1 MVDEIRALRL
11 LSRATNN
18 VSLLLIEANADEAIR
33 GQTTWLPGVKYLL
46 QTAIEACMDV
56 AQHICAASGWGVP
69 NDNGQAMTILMKH
82 RVIEASVEQAMRK
95 AIGLRNVLVHEYV
108 GVDDSIVLAR
118 IEDLS
123 DIDAFASQ
131 VADWL
136 AASD

>member
-11 LSRATNN
+11 LSRTTNN
-18 VSLLLIEANADEAIR
+18 VSLLLIEANADEAAR
-33 GQTTWLPGVKYLL
+33 DQTTWLPGVKYLL

-69 NDNGQAMTILMKH
+69 NDNGQAMTILMQH

>member
-11 LSRATNN
+11 LSRTTNN
-18 VSLLLIEANADEAIR
+18 VSLLLIEANADEAAR
-33 GQTTWLPGVKYLL
+33 DQTTWLPGVKYLL
-46 QTAIEACMDV
+46 HTAIEACMDV

-69 NDNGQAMTILMKH
+69 NDNGQAMTILMQH

>member
-11 LSRATNN
+11 LSRTTNN
-18 VSLLLIEANADEAIR
+18 VSLLLIEANADEAAR
-33 GQTTWLPGVKYLL
+33 DQTTWLPGVKYLL

-56 AQHICAASGWGVP
+56 AQHICAASGWGIP
-69 NDNGQAMTILMKH
+69 NDNGQAMTILMQH

>member
-18 VSLLLIEANADEAIR
+18 VSLLL
-33 GQTTWLPGVKYLL
+33 
-46 QTAIEACMDV
+46 
-56 AQHICAASGWGVP
+56 
-69 NDNGQAMTILMKH
+69 
-82 RVIEASVEQAMRK
+82 IEASVEQAMRK

-123 DIDAFASQ
+123 DIDDFASQ

>member
-11 LSRATNN
+11 LSRTTNN
-18 VSLLLIEANADEAIR
+18 VSLLLIEANADEAAR
-33 GQTTWLPGVKYLL
+33 DQTTWLPGVKYLL

-69 NDNGQAMTILMKH
+69 NDNGQAMTILMQH

-123 DIDAFASQ
+123 DIDDFASQ

>member
-11 LSRATNN
+11 LSRTTNN
-18 VSLLLIEANADEAIR
+18 VSLLLIEANADEAAR
-33 GQTTWLPGVKYLL
+33 DQTTWLPGVKYLL

-56 AQHICAASGWGVP
+56 AQHICAASGWGIP
-69 NDNGQAMTILMKH
+69 NDNGQAMTILMQH

-108 GVDDSIVLAR
+108 SVDDSIVLAR

-123 DIDAFASQ
+123 DIDAFAGQ

>member
-1 MVDEIRALRL
+1 MDQIRALRL

-18 VSLLLIEANADEAIR
+18 VSLLL
-33 GQTTWLPGVKYLL
+33 
-46 QTAIEACMDV
+46 
-56 AQHICAASGWGVP
+56 
-69 NDNGQAMTILMKH
+69 
-82 RVIEASVEQAMRK
+82 IEASVEQAMRK

-118 IEDLS
+118 IEDLT
-123 DIDAFASQ
+123 DIDDFASQ

>member
-1 MVDEIRALRL
+1 
-11 LSRATNN
+11 
-18 VSLLLIEANADEAIR
+18 
-33 GQTTWLPGVKYLL
+33 
-46 QTAIEACMDV
+46 
-56 AQHICAASGWGVP
+56 
-69 NDNGQAMTILMKH
+69 
-82 RVIEASVEQAMRK
+82 MRK

-123 DIDAFASQ
+123 DIDDFASQ

>member
-1 MVDEIRALRL
+1 
-11 LSRATNN
+11 
-18 VSLLLIEANADEAIR
+18 
-33 GQTTWLPGVKYLL
+33 
-46 QTAIEACMDV
+46 
-56 AQHICAASGWGVP
+56 
-69 NDNGQAMTILMKH
+69 
-82 RVIEASVEQAMRK
+82 MRK

>member
-11 LSRATNN
+11 LSRTTNN
-18 VSLLLIEANADEAIR
+18 VSLLRFEANADEAAR

-69 NDNGQAMTILMKH
+69 NDNGQAMTILMQH

>member
-11 LSRATNN
+11 LSRATNS
-18 VSLLLIEANADEAIR
+18 VSLPL
-33 GQTTWLPGVKYLL
+33 
-46 QTAIEACMDV
+46 
-56 AQHICAASGWGVP
+56 
-69 NDNGQAMTILMKH
+69 
-82 RVIEASVEQAMRK
+82 IEASVEQAMRK

-118 IEDLS
+118 IEDLT
-123 DIDAFASQ
+123 DIDDFASQ

>member
-1 MVDEIRALRL
+1 MVDQIRALRL

-18 VSLLLIEANADEAIR
+18 VSLLL
-33 GQTTWLPGVKYLL
+33 
-46 QTAIEACMDV
+46 
-56 AQHICAASGWGVP
+56 
-69 NDNGQAMTILMKH
+69 
-82 RVIEASVEQAMRK
+82 IEASVEQAMRK

-118 IEDLS
+118 IEDLT
-123 DIDAFASQ
+123 DIDDFASQ

>member
-11 LSRATNN
+11 LSRTTNN
-18 VSLLLIEANADEAIR
+18 VSLLLIEANADEAAR

-69 NDNGQAMTILMKH
+69 NDNGQAMTILMQH

-123 DIDAFASQ
+123 DIDDFASQ

>member
-18 VSLLLIEANADEAIR
+18 VTLLLIEANADEAAR

-69 NDNGQAMTILMKH
+69 NDNGQAMTILMQH

>member
-11 LSRATNN
+11 LSRTTNN
-18 VSLLLIEANADEAIR
+18 VSLLLIEANADEAAR
-33 GQTTWLPGVKYLL
+33 DQTTWLPGVKYLL

-69 NDNGQAMTILMKH
+69 NDNGQAMTILMQH

-118 IEDLS
+118 IEDLT
-123 DIDAFASQ
+123 DIDDFASQ

>member
-11 LSRATNN
+11 LSRTTNN
-18 VSLLLIEANADEAIR
+18 VSLLLIEANADEAAR
-33 GQTTWLPGVKYLL
+33 DQTTWLPGVKYLL

-69 NDNGQAMTILMKH
+69 NDNGQAMTILMQH

-136 AASD
+136 AATD

>member
-11 LSRATNN
+11 LSRTTNN
-18 VSLLLIEANADEAIR
+18 VSLLLIEANADEAAR

-56 AQHICAASGWGVP
+56 AQHICAASGWGIP
-69 NDNGQAMTILMKH
+69 NDNGQAMTILMQH

-123 DIDAFASQ
+123 DIDDFASQ

>member
-11 LSRATNN
+11 LSRTTNN
-18 VSLLLIEANADEAIR
+18 VSLLLIEANADEAAR
-33 GQTTWLPGVKYLL
+33 DQTTWLPGVKYLL

-56 AQHICAASGWGVP
+56 AQHICAASGWGIP
-69 NDNGQAMTILMKH
+69 NDNGQAMTILMQH

-123 DIDAFASQ
+123 DIDAFAGQ

>member
-1 MVDEIRALRL
+1 MDEIRALRL

-18 VSLLLIEANADEAIR
+18 VSLLL
-33 GQTTWLPGVKYLL
+33 
-46 QTAIEACMDV
+46 
-56 AQHICAASGWGVP
+56 
-69 NDNGQAMTILMKH
+69 
-82 RVIEASVEQAMRK
+82 IEASVEQAMRK

-118 IEDLS
+118 IEDLT
-123 DIDAFASQ
+123 DIDDFASQ

>member
-11 LSRATNN
+11 LSRTTNN
-18 VSLLLIEANADEAIR
+18 VSLLLIEANADEAAR
-33 GQTTWLPGVKYLL
+33 DQTTWLPGVKYLL

-69 NDNGQAMTILMKH
+69 NDNGQAMTILMQH

-123 DIDAFASQ
+123 DIDAFAGQ

>member
-18 VSLLLIEANADEAIR
+18 VSLLL
-33 GQTTWLPGVKYLL
+33 
-46 QTAIEACMDV
+46 
-56 AQHICAASGWGVP
+56 
-69 NDNGQAMTILMKH
+69 
-82 RVIEASVEQAMRK
+82 IEASVEQAMRK

-118 IEDLS
+118 IEDLT
-123 DIDAFASQ
+123 DIDDFASQ

>member
-1 MVDEIRALRL
+1 MDQIRALRL

-18 VSLLLIEANADEAIR
+18 VSLLL
-33 GQTTWLPGVKYLL
+33 
-46 QTAIEACMDV
+46 
-56 AQHICAASGWGVP
+56 
-69 NDNGQAMTILMKH
+69 
-82 RVIEASVEQAMRK
+82 IEASVEQAMRK

-123 DIDAFASQ
+123 DIDDFASQ

>member
-11 LSRATNN
+11 LSRTTNN
-18 VSLLLIEANADEAIR
+18 VSLLLIEANADEAAR

-69 NDNGQAMTILMKH
+69 NDNGQAMTILMQH

>member
-1 MVDEIRALRL
+1 MVDQIRALRL

-18 VSLLLIEANADEAIR
+18 VSLLL
-33 GQTTWLPGVKYLL
+33 
-46 QTAIEACMDV
+46 
-56 AQHICAASGWGVP
+56 
-69 NDNGQAMTILMKH
+69 
-82 RVIEASVEQAMRK
+82 IEASVEQAMRK

-123 DIDAFASQ
+123 DIDDFASQ

>member
-1 MVDEIRALRL
+1 MVDQIRALRL

-18 VSLLLIEANADEAIR
+18 VSLLL
-33 GQTTWLPGVKYLL
+33 
-46 QTAIEACMDV
+46 
-56 AQHICAASGWGVP
+56 
-69 NDNGQAMTILMKH
+69 
-82 RVIEASVEQAMRK
+82 IEASVEQAMRK

>member
-11 LSRATNN
+11 LSRTTNN
-18 VSLLLIEANADEAIR
+18 VSLLL
-33 GQTTWLPGVKYLL
+33 
-46 QTAIEACMDV
+46 
-56 AQHICAASGWGVP
+56 
-69 NDNGQAMTILMKH
+69 
-82 RVIEASVEQAMRK
+82 IEASVEQAMRK

-118 IEDLS
+118 IEDLT
-123 DIDAFASQ
+123 DIDDFASQ